1 MKEAMES
8 GQCRHMQN
16 SIPGRAENQFKDYR
30 QEHAGH
36 CGGTGKRPEAGTE
49 LQQWR
54 NHGVQKVMESVMK
67 CIMVIFLSFL

>member
-1 MKEAMES
+1 MEG

-36 CGGTGKRPEAGTE
+36 CGGTRPEAGTE

-67 CIMVIFLSFL
+67 CIMVIFLSLL